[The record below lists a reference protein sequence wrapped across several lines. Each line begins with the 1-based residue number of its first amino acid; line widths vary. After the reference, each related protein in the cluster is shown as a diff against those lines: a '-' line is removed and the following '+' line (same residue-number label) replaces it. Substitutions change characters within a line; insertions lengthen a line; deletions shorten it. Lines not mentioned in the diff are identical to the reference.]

1 MQEAEI
7 AALRSE
13 LAQMQAAA
21 NTAMNT
27 AAALAY
33 LAHKE
38 NPTQEGV
45 IVPRDVREQMK
56 DKVQLSIQNTPEG
69 TKLSWHTR
77 APDHQVSRG
86 V

>member
-21 NTAMNT
+21 NTIANT

-33 LAHKE
+33 LHHQSS
-38 NPTQEGV
+38 PDQEWV
-45 IVPRDVREQMK
+45 TVPRDVREQMK
-56 DKVQLSIQNTPEG
+56 DKVQLQVQNAPEG
-69 TKLSWHTR
+69 TKIRTLTR
-77 APDHQVSRG
+77 APDHQIARG
-86 V
+86 